1 MGAISITNKNEF
13 TKYVSENDK
22 VVLVD
27 FWAEWCPPCRAMAPV
42 LEHMARQHDATLDV
56 VKVNIEE
63 SPENRQLAID
73 HGVQGIP
80 NMVVYK
86 DGVVVKNLVGMRP
99 APVLENELRV
109 FFPA

>member
-1 MGAISITNKNEF
+1 MSVINITTQDEFNSTVIS
-13 TKYVSENDK
+13 SDK

-42 LEHMARQHDATLDV
+42 LEQLGTTHDRLLDI
-56 VKVNIEE
+56 VKVDIEA
-63 SPENRQLAID
+63 SKDNAALAQR

-86 DGVVVKNLVGMRP
+86 NGQLVHHMVGMRP
-99 APVLENELRV
+99 APVLERELGA
-109 FFPA
+109 FLSA